1 MKFDS
6 DWNLDRPDRSV
17 RVAKAGMGLLRIAL
31 LFGSAA
37 VALALFATPYLADQS
52 RQQVVGTRYGGLDL
66 MSTGSIGAN
75 TYTVR
80 RSILQT
86 SPNAVCIIRENGAR
100 SGDC

>member
-17 RVAKAGMGLLRIAL
+17 RVAKAGMGLLRVTL

-37 VALALFATPYLADQS
+37 IALALFATPYLADQN
-52 RQQVVGTRYGGLDL
+52 RQQVVGSRYGGLDL

-86 SPNAVCIIRENGAR
+86 SPNAVCIIRESGAR

>member
-1 MKFDS
+1 MNFDS